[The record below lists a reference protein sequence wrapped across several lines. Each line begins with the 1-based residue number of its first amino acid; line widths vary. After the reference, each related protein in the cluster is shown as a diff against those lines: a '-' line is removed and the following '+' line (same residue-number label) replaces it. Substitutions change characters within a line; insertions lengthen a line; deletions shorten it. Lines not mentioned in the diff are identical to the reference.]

1 MKKLLTAVCTTLAL
15 MLSPAW
21 AQMADDPSVLLAKI
35 QADKKGVV
43 EKSLNLTAAEAKK
56 FWPLYEKFQRELD
69 VPHREYALA
78 VRDYVAAEKSM
89 TDANATRL
97 ARAVLA
103 ASVTEAKMREK
114 HFKEVVEGPAG
125 HQGRALRPDREQ
137 DPGHPALR
145 NREGDS
151 ARVLRPARPV
161 RTGRPGSPRS
171 PASVRP
177 SCSSRRDR
185 ARPRAPSAAAPR

>member
-1 MKKLLTAVCTTLAL
+1 VPSCGPSGRLSFTLHHITIIHEAREQMKKLLTAVCTTLAL

-89 TDANATRL
+89 TDANAARLTRT
-97 ARAVLA
+97 VLA

-114 HFKEVVEGPAG
+114 HFKEVSKV
-125 HQGRALRPDREQ
+125 L
-137 DPGHPALR
+137 PGIKA
-145 NREGDS
+145 
-151 ARVLRPARPV
+151 ARYVQIENKIQAIQRYETAKTIPLAY
-161 RTGRPGSPRS
+161 
-171 PASVRP
+171 
-177 SCSSRRDR
+177 
-185 ARPRAPSAAAPR
+185 